1 MCDLDATLCHH
12 LDQVSVRQPI
22 GDVPPHAQL
31 DDVGIEYTFA
41 VHRVTRDRLRHSE
54 PPAKDP
60 AVYPMPLD
68 APEPYIL
75 ANAVE
80 SRISM
85 ICGQRTAAMAG
96 IAEGF
101 PQVIAL
107 HVRKSVDRSSPRS
120 DSLSDFDAP
129 EEIRVSST
137 RTGLSVASSPG
148 LRPRSCRNTASR
160 RPGGR
165 HP

>member
-1 MCDLDATLCHH
+1 MYVSSTLQDVPTALENRLHRFSNSGTPGHPSQDRRMGDLDATLCHH

-68 APEPYIL
+68 APEPSKDCASQKSA
-75 ANAVE
+75 AN
-80 SRISM
+80 
-85 ICGQRTAAMAG
+85 
-96 IAEGF
+96 
-101 PQVIAL
+101 
-107 HVRKSVDRSSPRS
+107 
-120 DSLSDFDAP
+120 
-129 EEIRVSST
+129 
-137 RTGLSVASSPG
+137 
-148 LRPRSCRNTASR
+148 
-160 RPGGR
+160 
-165 HP
+165 

>member
-1 MCDLDATLCHH
+1 MGDLDATLCHH

-68 APEPYIL
+68 APEPGFRSFIRFVVGSGRRNRYC
-75 ANAVE
+75 E
-80 SRISM
+80 
-85 ICGQRTAAMAG
+85 GPG
-96 IAEGF
+96 IAALPWPAARAPKCVLSKGTRNSIPFADTIGPIFALEG
-101 PQVIAL
+101 A
-107 HVRKSVDRSSPRS
+107 
-120 DSLSDFDAP
+120 
-129 EEIRVSST
+129 
-137 RTGLSVASSPG
+137 
-148 LRPRSCRNTASR
+148 CW
-160 RPGGR
+160 
-165 HP
+165 